1 MSAPVRVGVVGAGF
15 MGGVH
20 AEVVAAH
27 PGARLE
33 AVHDLDPAA
42 ARDLAERFRA
52 ERAEPS
58 WADLLADPAIDL
70 LIITTPNGLHH
81 RQAAEALRA
90 GKHVL
95 VEKPLGV
102 TPEQVAELVELAGRH
117 DRVLAHGSNFVH
129 SPKFVRARQLVA
141 DTEAFGRPHLV
152 RVVFRNSG
160 PEAAW
165 AASKDLAGGGALL
178 DLGCHAVELCRWLLD
193 GADVESVSARLQRV
207 RPPHDAEADRASGTA
222 GTARVALED
231 QALLVMEFADGA
243 VGQCDVSWVTQGGE
257 QVTAEIIG
265 TKGRVEVDLWT
276 GMGLRA
282 YSDKG
287 YQDVWDPEQGWVHPE
302 WEWIRASGYYHQDG
316 TVIEAVGQGIPL
328 THGPA
333 EALASAR
340 VLATGYRSH
349 AEGRV
354 LRLSGAPVG
363 PGASTTAAGSE

>member
-1 MSAPVRVGVVGAGF
+1 MTAPVRVGVVGAGF

-27 PGARLE
+27 PGARLQ

-42 ARDLAERFRA
+42 ARELAERFRA
-52 ERAEPS
+52 QRTEPS
-58 WADLLADPAIDL
+58 WEALLADPAIDL

-81 RQAAEALRA
+81 AQAAAALRA

-102 TPEQVAELVELAGRH
+102 TPEQVTELIELAGRH
-117 DRVLAHGSNFVH
+117 RRVLAHGSNFVH

-165 AASKDLAGGGALL
+165 AASRELAGGGALL
-178 DLGCHAVELCRWLLD
+178 DLGCHAVELCRWLLG
-193 GADVESVSARLQRV
+193 GAEVASVSARLQRV
-207 RPPHDAEADRASGTA
+207 RPLPGGESEGGP
-222 GTARVALED
+222 GTARDILED
-231 QALLVMEFADGA
+231 QALLVMEFADGT
-243 VGQCDVSWVTQGGE
+243 VGQCDVSWATQGGE

-265 TKGRVEVDLWT
+265 TQGRVEVDLWT

-302 WEWIRASGYYHQDG
+302 WEWIRASGYHHQDG
-316 TVIEAVGQGIPL
+316 AVIEAVGQGIPL

-349 AEGRV
+349 AEGRT
-354 LRLSGAPVG
+354 LRLSGDPVPAGAAAP
-363 PGASTTAAGSE
+363 TGSG